1 MFLYPLELDIVNKK
15 ETQKVLDCSGRCC
28 SFPLIEAR
36 TELDKMK
43 AGDTLELVATCSS
56 SEKDMELLTDLPQFE
71 LVQTRKQDGKYY
83 FVIKKV
89 R

>member
-1 MFLYPLELDIVNKK
+1 MKCDAVSKDIP
-15 ETQKVLDCSGRCC
+15 QKSLNCSGRCC

-43 AGDTLELVATCSS
+43 VGDTLEVVATCPSA
-56 SEKDMELLTDLPQFE
+56 EKDMQLLTNLQQFE
-71 LVQTRKQDGKYY
+71 LMQTRKQDDKYF

-89 R
+89 K

>member
-1 MFLYPLELDIVNKK
+1 MSENKS
-15 ETQKVLDCSGRCC
+15 QKSLDCSGLCC

-43 AGDTLELVATCSS
+43 AGDTLEVVATCPS

-71 LVQTRKQDGKYY
+71 LVETRKQDGKYY

-89 R
+89 K